1 MSLISTH
8 LSLTFLVTAPFTL
21 CVLHDLPTP
30 PFSQVV
36 GENLLA
42 ERVESPVMSVTTCA
56 KEKLHMITKA
66 VSAFRRLLHHHHK
79 KPHEGHG
86 ELLGAGGDS
95 RRAGTYKTVGEC
107 GAWLLCGPTAYP
119 FPPYT

>member
-1 MSLISTH
+1 
-8 LSLTFLVTAPFTL
+8 
-21 CVLHDLPTP
+21 
-30 PFSQVV
+30 
-36 GENLLA
+36 
-42 ERVESPVMSVTTCA
+42 MSVTTCA

-95 RRAGTYKTVGEC
+95 QRAGTYKTVGEWRLAPVRAHRIPIHSWMC
-107 GAWLLCGPTAYP
+107 GCGLQ
-119 FPPYT
+119 